1 MGDVVLR
8 QLTVAIASTLA
19 TLLALY
25 RWIVIGSV
33 LLSWVNPDPYN
44 PIVRF
49 LRGATEPVLSQVRRR
64 LPFVVLSGVDLSPLV
79 VIVGLEMIRLVLVES
94 LYELA
99 SRLAA
104 IGFGSLV
111 G

>member
-1 MGDVVLR
+1 MGDVMLR
-8 QLTVAIASTLA
+8 QVTLAIATTLNF
-19 TLLALY
+19 LLTMY
-25 RWIVIGSV
+25 RWIVIGGV

-49 LRGATEPVLSQVRRR
+49 VRNVTEPLFYQVRRR
-64 LPFVVLSGVDLSPLV
+64 LPFVVVSGIDLSPIV
-79 VIVGLEMIRLVLVES
+79 VLLAVEGIRTVLVGS

-99 SRLAA
+99 FRLAA
-104 IGFGSLV
+104 LGTAGFV

>member
-8 QLTVAIASTLA
+8 QLTLAIATTLNF
-19 TLLALY
+19 LLTMY
-25 RWIVIGSV
+25 RWVVIAGV

-49 LRGATEPVLSQVRRR
+49 LRGVTEPIFYQVRRR
-64 LPFVVLSGVDLSPLV
+64 LPFVVISGIDLSPIV
-79 VIVGLEMIRLVLVES
+79 VLLGVEVVRTVLVGS

-99 SRLAA
+99 FRFAA
-104 IGFGSLV
+104 AGGVAFG
-111 G
+111 

>member
-1 MGDVVLR
+1 MGDVMIR
-8 QLTVAIASTLA
+8 QATLAIASTLA
-19 TLLALY
+19 FLLTTY

-49 LRGATEPVLSQVRRR
+49 LRGVTEPVFYQVRRR
-64 LPFVVLSGVDLSPLV
+64 LPFVVLSGIDLSPIVVLLGV
-79 VIVGLEMIRLVLVES
+79 EVLRTVIVGS

-99 SRLAA
+99 FRLAA
-104 IGFGSLV
+104 AATAGALG
-111 G
+111 

>member
-1 MGDVVLR
+1 MGGVVLR
-8 QLTVAIASTLA
+8 QMTLALASTLA
-19 TLLALY
+19 LLLTTY

-49 LRGATEPVLSQVRRR
+49 LRGVTEPVLHRVRRW
-64 LPFVVLSGVDLSPLV
+64 LPFLVLSGLDLSP
-79 VIVGLEMIRLVLVES
+79 IAVLVGVEVIRTVVVGS

-99 SRLAA
+99 FRLAA
-104 IGFGSLV
+104 LGPGAFV

>member
-8 QLTVAIASTLA
+8 QLTIAIAMTLDW
-19 TLLALY
+19 LLSAY
-25 RWIVIGSV
+25 KWIVIIAV

-49 LRGATEPVLSQVRRR
+49 LRGVTEPLFWQIRRR
-64 LPFVVLSGVDLSPLV
+64 LPFVVISGIDLSPIV
-79 VIVGLEMIRLVLVES
+79 VLLGVEVVRTVLVRS

-99 SRLAA
+99 FRLAA
-104 IGFGSLV
+104 AAGGVAV

>member
-1 MGDVVLR
+1 MGDVMLR
-8 QLTVAIASTLA
+8 QVTLAIATTLNF
-19 TLLALY
+19 LLTMY
-25 RWIVIGSV
+25 RWIVIGGV

-49 LRGATEPVLSQVRRR
+49 VRNVTEPLFYQVRRR
-64 LPFVVLSGVDLSPLV
+64 LPFVVVSGIDLSPIV
-79 VIVGLEMIRLVLVES
+79 VLLAVEVIRTVLVGS

-99 SRLAA
+99 FRLTALGTT
-104 IGFGSLV
+104 GFV